1 MAMTMPP
8 ETCMMGREMPKK
20 REERGAD
27 EFDDCQEDDGVDGD
41 SASEG
46 AIGVDGRVADE
57 AEEDERGAEG
67 VDERK
72 KRAEAQS
79 KVFPDKEHGF
89 TRRSSS

>member
-20 REERGAD
+20 ARREEPTS
-27 EFDDCQEDDGVDGD
+27 FDDGEEDDGIDGD

-46 AIGVDGRVADE
+46 AIGIDGRMSDE

-67 VDERK
+67 IDERK
-72 KRAEAQS
+72 KSAEAQS
-79 KVFPDKEHGF
+79 KVFPE
-89 TRRSSS
+89 